1 MTNSTTLILGTTL
14 ALALG
19 LAGCA
24 HRPSNA
30 QIGTGAGAVAGGLLG
45 DAVFGTTLG
54 TIGGAAAGAVIGK
67 EIGNSRDGHSHQ
79 KRTKHTKTRHYNSDD

>member
-1 MTNSTTLILGTTL
+1 MTRSKTLILGTTLAL

-30 QIGTGAGAVAGGLLG
+30 QIGTGAGAVQR
-45 DAVFGTTLG
+45 F
-54 TIGGAAAGAVIGK
+54 
-67 EIGNSRDGHSHQ
+67 
-79 KRTKHTKTRHYNSDD
+79 

>member
-1 MTNSTTLILGTTL
+1 MTRSKTLILGTTL

-45 DAVFGTTLG
+45 DAVLAPPWAPSAERLPGP
-54 TIGGAAAGAVIGK
+54 
-67 EIGNSRDGHSHQ
+67 
-79 KRTKHTKTRHYNSDD
+79 

>member
-1 MTNSTTLILGTTL
+1 MTRTKTLILGTTL

-30 QIGTGAGAVAGGLLG
+30 QIGTGAGPWP
-45 DAVFGTTLG
+45 
-54 TIGGAAAGAVIGK
+54 AACWAMPFLAPPWAPSAERLPGP
-67 EIGNSRDGHSHQ
+67 
-79 KRTKHTKTRHYNSDD
+79 